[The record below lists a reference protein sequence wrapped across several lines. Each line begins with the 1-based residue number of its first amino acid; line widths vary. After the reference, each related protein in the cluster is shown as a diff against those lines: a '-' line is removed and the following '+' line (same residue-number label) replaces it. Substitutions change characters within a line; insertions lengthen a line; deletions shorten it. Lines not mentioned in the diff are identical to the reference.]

1 MSQSSTDRLDLKKL
15 VHHMGDDY
23 KDNTDGIRR
32 LKHSTLI
39 LADVLKMEKLK
50 KTMASK
56 RKSRNQTFVSVCQ
69 VKCSF
74 LFNKYTDIFN
84 RLIKDELDLDL
95 LSEMLSILRK
105 IEDGDIDQQEG
116 SVIIG
121 KILHKIYVESAI
133 ARGRNIDEDITVSG
147 SPDGNTAPKTGGK
160 NISWIEFKN
169 KKGN

>member
-1 MSQSSTDRLDLKKL
+1 MSSTDRLDLKKL
-15 VHHMGDDY
+15 VQHMGDDY

-50 KTMASK
+50 KTMAST

-84 RLIKDELDLDL
+84 RLIKDELNLDL
-95 LSEMLSILRK
+95 LSEMLAILRK

-116 SVIIG
+116 SVIVG

-133 ARGRNIDEDITVSG
+133 ARSRNIDEEGTAAG
-147 SPDGNTAPKTGGK
+147 EQGEGNTAPKKEGK
-160 NISWIEFKN
+160 NISWVEFKN
-169 KKGN
+169 KKKN